1 MWKCKNNLLN
11 NFFNLTFNTTFIF
24 CNFTQQQCPNQ
35 EAILLK
41 KMKGTQ
47 GSIHLF
53 YIILLNSHRFLV
65 GNKSIGGLLQRERL

>member
-1 MWKCKNNLLN
+1 
-11 NFFNLTFNTTFIF
+11 
-24 CNFTQQQCPNQ
+24 
-35 EAILLK
+35 
-41 KMKGTQ
+41 MKGTQ